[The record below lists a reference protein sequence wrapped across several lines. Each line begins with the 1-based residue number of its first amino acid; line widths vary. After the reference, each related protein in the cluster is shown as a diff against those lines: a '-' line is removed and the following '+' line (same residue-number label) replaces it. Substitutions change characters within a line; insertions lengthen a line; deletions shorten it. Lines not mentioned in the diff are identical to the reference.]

1 MSRLWL
7 VYSLGFLLRLIR
19 GVSPTRRLGW
29 TRVDRLRQQGEPVAF
44 ALHHGSS
51 VLMLAELSDT
61 ECTAL
66 VSQSRDG
73 DLATALLHVFGFGT
87 VRGSSSAAGSA
98 GLRGLVRAIG
108 RGEIATIT
116 VDGPRG
122 PARRVAP
129 GIAALSKLS
138 GAWIVPLAAS
148 GSRTLTLPTWDRT
161 QVPLPL
167 SRNYLLFG
175 QPLRVTADSGVEA
188 TRVNLARRMDN
199 LARQADRL
207 AGRAS

>member
-1 MSRLWL
+1 MSRPWL
-7 VYSLGFLLRLIR
+7 IHGLGLLLRVLR
-19 GVSPTRRLGW
+19 RLTPTRRIGW
-29 TRVDRLRQQGEPVAF
+29 TRVERLKQQGEPVAF

-51 VLMLAELSDT
+51 VLMLAELRDT
-61 ECTAL
+61 GCTAL
-66 VSQSRDG
+66 VSQSQDG
-73 DLATALLHVFGFGT
+73 DLATALLHALGFGT

-98 GLRGLVRAIG
+98 GLRGLVRAVS

-122 PARRVAP
+122 PAKRVAP
-129 GIAALSKLS
+129 GISALSKLS

-148 GSRTLTLPTWDRT
+148 GSRTFTLPTWDRT
-161 QVPLPL
+161 QLPLPL

-175 QPLRVTADSGVEA
+175 KPLRVTSGSGVEA
-188 TRVNLARRMDN
+188 TRLKLERRMGN

-207 AGRAS
+207 AGRVT

>member
-1 MSRLWL
+1 MSRPWL
-7 VYSLGFLLRLIR
+7 IHGLGLLLRVLR
-19 GVSPTRRLGW
+19 RLTPTRRIGW
-29 TRVDRLRQQGEPVAF
+29 TRVERLKQQGEPVAF

-51 VLMLAELSDT
+51 VLMLAELRDT
-61 ECTAL
+61 GCTAL
-66 VSQSRDG
+66 VSQSQDG
-73 DLATALLHVFGFGT
+73 DLATALLHALGFGT

-98 GLRGLVRAIG
+98 GLRGLVRAVS

-122 PARRVAP
+122 PAKRVAP

-148 GSRTLTLPTWDRT
+148 GSRNFTLPTWDRT
-161 QVPLPL
+161 QLPLPL

-175 QPLRVTADSGVEA
+175 KPLRVTSGSGVEA
-188 TRVNLARRMDN
+188 TRLKLERRMGN

-207 AGRAS
+207 AGRVT

>member
-1 MSRLWL
+1 MSRPWL
-7 VYSLGFLLRLIR
+7 IHGLGLLLRVLR
-19 GVSPTRRLGW
+19 RLTPTRRIGW
-29 TRVDRLRQQGEPVAF
+29 TRVERLKQQGEPVAF

-51 VLMLAELSDT
+51 VLMLAELRDT
-61 ECTAL
+61 GCTAL
-66 VSQSRDG
+66 VSQSQDG
-73 DLATALLHVFGFGT
+73 DLATALLHALGFGT

-98 GLRGLVRAIG
+98 GLRGLVRAVS

-122 PARRVAP
+122 PAKRVAP

-148 GSRTLTLPTWDRT
+148 GSRTFTLPTWDRT
-161 QVPLPL
+161 QLPLPL

-175 QPLRVTADSGVEA
+175 KPLRVTSGSGVEA
-188 TRVNLARRMDN
+188 TRLKLERRMGN

-207 AGRAS
+207 AGRVT